1 MLVGNCLPLRC
12 VPRQPQPPAT
22 AWPHPAPRVFMHKT
36 WGSSAAILLAA
47 LTVIGT
53 GCSSSSTAPPT
64 TGSLQI
70 TVTGSPGGVGAITV
84 TGPSGYTQSVTVS
97 TTLSALVPG
106 TYTIAALNVFASNAT
121 YGPALASQPIPV
133 TASNTPARA
142 TVTYALLSGWTA
154 KAAMPTARTYLAT
167 GVVNGVLYPVGG
179 GGSGYLATVEAYD
192 PATNNWTAKAAMP
205 TARNSLATGVVNGVL
220 HAVGGL

>member
-1 MLVGNCLPLRC
+1 
-12 VPRQPQPPAT
+12 
-22 AWPHPAPRVFMHKT
+22 MHKT

-47 LTVIGT
+47 LTCIGT
-53 GCSSSSTAPPT
+53 GCSNSSTAPPP

-84 TGPSGYTQSVTVS
+84 TGPSGYAQGVTVS

-133 TASNTPARA
+133 TASNTPATA
-142 TVTYALLSGWTA
+142 TVTYAVLPSGWATRAGMPTA
-154 KAAMPTARTYLAT
+154 RFGLAAGVVNGVLYAVGGNDGSTNLATVDAYDPATNTWTTKAAMPTARSLLAA
-167 GVVNGVLYPVGG
+167 GVVNGILY
-179 GGSGYLATVEAYD
+179 
-192 PATNNWTAKAAMP
+192 
-205 TARNSLATGVVNGVL
+205 
-220 HAVGGL
+220 AVGGLSGLNGGTEFTTAEAYTP